1 MEKYLSK
8 TFEFKKYKTN
18 MRTEIVAGFTTF
30 ATMGY
35 IMFLNPFI
43 LSGEFAGESKGFMS
57 FEFVYTATILAS
69 AIACFIMGFVG
80 KTFPI
85 GLAPGMGINAFVAF
99 GVMGGMKYSPAEALA
114 LVLLSG
120 ILFLAVSLTP
130 IRKYLINAIPRSLK
144 LGIGAGIGL
153 FLAIIGFE
161 IMGLS
166 VDHPVTLVTIGDM
179 TNPLLILGGLAF
191 VTMVVLE
198 KYKVKGNILLSLI
211 LFSFIAWLPIWGF
224 TGSTIEGGNSLARFN
239 GILSMPPSLGY
250 FMAAFD
256 GFTPRVFS
264 GAGLTVIFTLFFI
277 DLFDTM
283 GTLTSAANVCG
294 RVNKKGEVEN
304 IEGPLV
310 ADSVGTVAG
319 SMMGTSTVTSYVE
332 SGAGIKAGGRTGFV
346 SIVVGIAFLLCLGFA
361 PLATSLPKEVDGAA
375 LLYVAI
381 LFVRNITDI
390 SWDDISESSAAIVAM
405 IAMPLTYSIANGI
418 ALAFITYALVRILTG
433 QAAKTSGAIWI
444 VAILSVLSFLA

>member
-1 MEKYLSK
+1 MQKYLSK

-99 GVMGGMKYSPAEALA
+99 GVMGGMKYSPQEALA

-166 VDHPVTLVTIGDM
+166 VDHPVTLVTIGDV

-198 KYKVKGNILLSLI
+198 KYKIKGNILLSLI
-211 LFSFIAWLPIWGF
+211 FFSFLAWLPIWGF
-224 TGSTIEGGNSLARFN
+224 TGSTIEGSNA
-239 GILSMPPSLGY
+239 LGY
-250 FMAAFD
+250 FLSAFD

-264 GAGLTVIFTLFFI
+264 GSALTVIFTLFFI

-319 SMMGTSTVTSYVE
+319 SLIGTSTVTSYVE

-361 PLATSLPKEVDGAA
+361 PLATSLPKEVDAAA
-375 LLYVAI
+375 LIYVAI

-390 SWDDISESSAAIVAM
+390 SWNDISESSAAVVAM

-418 ALAFITYALVRILTG
+418 ALAFVTYAAVRILSG
-433 QAAKTSGAIWI
+433 QANRTSGAIWI
-444 VAILSVLSFLA
+444 VAILSILSFVV

>member
-8 TFEFKKYKTN
+8 TFEFRKYKTN
-18 MRTEIVAGFTTF
+18 MRTEIIAGATTF
-30 ATMGY
+30 ATMAY
-35 IMFLNPFI
+35 IIFLNGFI
-43 LSGEFAGESKGFMS
+43 LSGEFAGEAKGFMS
-57 FEFVYTATILAS
+57 FEFVYVATIIAS
-69 AIACFIMGFVG
+69 ALACFIMGFVG

-99 GVMGGMKYSPAEALA
+99 GVMGGMKYTPQEALA

-120 ILFLAVSLTP
+120 IIFLVVSLSP
-130 IRKYLINAIPRSLK
+130 LRKFLINAIPKSLK

-161 IMGLS
+161 IIGLS

-179 TNPLLILGGLAF
+179 TNPLLILGCLAF
-191 VTMVVLE
+191 VAMIVLE
-198 KYKVKGNILLSLI
+198 KYRVKGNILLAILI
-211 LFSFIAWLPIWGF
+211 FSIIAWLPMWDF
-224 TGSTIEGGNSLARFN
+224 TGATIEGGSSLSKFN
-239 GILSMPPSLGY
+239 GVFSVPPSMGY
-250 FMAAFD
+250 FLAAFD

-264 GAGLTVIFTLFFI
+264 AAGMTVVFTLFFI

-319 SMMGTSTVTSYVE
+319 SLLGTSTVTSYVE
-332 SGAGIKAGGRTGFV
+332 SGSGIKAGGRTGFV
-346 SIVVGIAFLLCLGFA
+346 SVVIGILFLLCLGFA
-361 PLATSLPKEVDGAA
+361 PLATSIPKEVDGAA

-390 SWDDISESSAAIVAM
+390 SWDDISESSAAVVAM

-418 ALAFITYALVRILTG
+418 ALAFMTYALVRVLTG
-433 QAAKTSGAIWI
+433 KAAKTSIAIWI
-444 VAILSVLSFLA
+444 IAVLSVLSFLA